1 MIERF
6 LIVTLR
12 RWQQTPLHCLVRLA
26 RSLRIEIVEII
37 EEPRLVRRVITGFVI
52 ERILLVVHG
61 LKFIHQKIA
70 EL

>member
-6 LIVTLR
+6 LIITLR
-12 RWQQTPLHCLVRLA
+12 GRQQAPLHYLVRLA
-26 RSLRIEIVEII
+26 RSLGIEIVKII
-37 EEPRLVRRVITGFVI
+37 EEPRLVSRVITGFVI
-52 ERILLVVHG
+52 ERIFLVVHG